1 MNVRVLPLLLLLA
14 VLFLPASAAGK
25 DVWTQVRSKNFLL
38 IGNAGEKDVRAVG
51 FKLEQFRQAFR
62 QILPSANFDS
72 ATPTTVIVFK
82 DDVSYKPFKPVRAG
96 GETADNVKGY
106 FLPGDDVNYLTLALN
121 ADEKATYGTI
131 FHEYVHFV
139 VNNNFGRDRVPPWF
153 NEGLAAYYQTFRL
166 ETEQSAVVG
175 EPPGAHLRFL
185 RREEQLIPLETLFN
199 TDYYQLRNQGSHG
212 ASAFYSEAWAL
223 MHFFQHAEKGAR
235 RAQSSRF
242 LELLL
247 QGKPARA
254 AFETAFQT
262 DYATLETALKKYVA
276 QNQFAT
282 AKYDFKN
289 RLAPDFEMQS
299 APLGEAAANAYLG
312 DLLQHDNRLDE
323 AVSLLE
329 QALAFDPDS
338 AFAHAALG
346 MTKVRKN
353 DFETAARHLEKAV
366 RLNVDNYLPQFFY
379 AYALSREGMDAS
391 GYVRFYLPEKI
402 SKMAAA
408 LNRAIEL
415 NPHFPESY
423 RLLAFINVV
432 NNYDLNEAVALL
444 KKASALAPGKQE
456 YQLETAQIYLRQ
468 EKLQDARALAAN
480 VFAHAEKQAVRE
492 RAQLLLH
499 NISRYEADLKRA
511 KEIEENPFAPEPEPT
526 PKLSDAELVN
536 QSLNESLRRPRL
548 GEQRA
553 VGFLTEIDCADKQG
567 AIVSIRAQTA
577 NQIMKFLV
585 ADFGK
590 VRLIAFT
597 AAASNTKF
605 GCETVIKDQFV
616 VATFRPNDTANT
628 SAGQIVA
635 LEFMPDNFKLIQ

>member
-1 MNVRVLPLLLLLA
+1 MNARVLPPLLLFA
-14 VLFLPASAAGK
+14 VLFSPAFALGK
-25 DVWTQVRSKNFLL
+25 DVWTQVRSKNFLI
-38 IGNAGEKDVRAVG
+38 IGNAVEKDVRAVG

-82 DDVSYKPFKPVRAG
+82 DDAAYKPFKPVRAT
-96 GETADNVKGY
+96 GEIAENVKGY

-121 ADEKATYGTI
+121 ADEKATYNTI

-166 ETEQSAVVG
+166 ETEQSAIVG

-185 RREEQLIPLETLFN
+185 QREQELIPLETLFN
-199 TDYYQLRNQGSHG
+199 TSYYQLRNQGNHG
-212 ASAFYSEAWAL
+212 ASAFYSESWAL

-235 RAQSSRF
+235 RAQLSRF

-247 QGKPARA
+247 AGKPARA

-262 DYATLETALKKYVA
+262 DYVWLENAVKNYVK

-282 AKYDFKN
+282 AKHELKDKF
-289 RLAPDFEMQS
+289 ASDFEMRA

-323 AVSLLE
+323 AVRLLD
-329 QALAFDPDS
+329 QALAFDPNS
-338 AFAHAALG
+338 ALAHAALG

-366 RLNVDNYLPQFFY
+366 KLNVDNYLPHFFY
-379 AYALSREGMDAS
+379 AYALSREDMDAS

-402 SKMAAA
+402 GKMAAS

-415 NPHFPESY
+415 NPNFPESY
-423 RLLAFINVV
+423 RLLAFINLV

-456 YQLETAQIYLRQ
+456 YKLETAQIYLRQ

-480 VFAHAEKQAVRE
+480 VFAHAEKPDVRE

-499 NISRYEADLKRA
+499 NINRYEADLKRA

-526 PKLSDAELVN
+526 PKLSEAELIN
-536 QSLNESLRRPRL
+536 QSLNEALRRLRI
-548 GEQRA
+548 GEQR
-553 VGFLTEIDCADKQG
+553 VTGFLTEIECDKQG
-567 AIVSIRAQTA
+567 AIVSIRAQSG
-577 NQIMKFLV
+577 NQILKFFV
-585 ADFGK
+585 ADFEK

-597 AAASNTKF
+597 ADASNSRF
-605 GCETVIKDQFV
+605 GCETDIKEQFV
-616 VATFRPNDTANT
+616 VATFRPSDGTNSST
-628 SAGQIVA
+628 GQIVA
-635 LEFMPDNFKLIQ
+635 LEFMPDNFKLLQ